1 MALFS
6 KSDPTSTAQA
16 AVDVAVKARVGLHI
30 QYSDAVAQL
39 DAATVTVN
47 ELANAG
53 ADDMDLGKA
62 ESKVSEADKLV
73 KRRLLAVET
82 KDAEIKTLQAV
93 LDDAADQ
100 KQRNETVID
109 CHRLESELVKEGE
122 LIAASAA
129 RFSGI
134 AARIIPIA
142 PEANGLKDFSDVL
155 VAQIPEAVTL
165 LSRLIR
171 EHAAAVLRREAPS
184 TVKKPETP
192 YVVPVPTKPVRMPL
206 FCTRSVKFIDPDSG
220 KLIAAQKFSDIE
232 MPPSYAKAALENKIC
247 VRITDPLRAQHKGT
261 VGGHPDAS
269 LAYDLDAAMNEPK
282 PAAVDPIRASSP
294 TASPFTVVDRGGP
307 VQMKVAR

>member
-1 MALFS
+1 MAFF
-6 KSDPTSTAQA
+6 KSDATSTAKE
-16 AVDVAVKARVGLHI
+16 AVGVAVKARTGLHN
-30 QYSDAVAQL
+30 QYTDAVAQL
-39 DAATVTVN
+39 DAATVAVN

-53 ADDMDLGKA
+53 ADDVDLGKA

-82 KDAEIKTLQAV
+82 KDAEVKTLQAV

-100 KQRNETVID
+100 KQRNETVIN
-109 CHRLESELVKEGE
+109 CHKLEAELVKEGE

-129 RFSGI
+129 RFSDI

-142 PEANGLKDFSDVL
+142 PEAHGLKGFSDVL
-155 VAQIPEAVTL
+155 VAQIPEAVEL

-184 TVKKPETP
+184 TVRKPDAP
-192 YVVPVPTKPVRMPL
+192 VVVPAPAKPVRMPL
-206 FCTRSVKFIDPDSG
+206 FCTRSLKFVDPDSG
-220 KLIAAQKFSDIE
+220 KLIVAQKFSDVE
-232 MPPSYAKAALENKIC
+232 MPPSYAKIALENKIC
-247 VRITDPLRAQHKGT
+247 VRVTDPLRAQHNRT
-261 VGGHPDAS
+261 VGGHADPA
-269 LAYDLDAAMNEPK
+269 LAFDLDAAMSEPK

-294 TASPFTVVDRGGP
+294 AASPFTVVDRGGP